1 MSKSKKAFTD
11 IFVRKPVLA
20 IVINLVI
27 LIAGGQAIYNAMQ
40 GSGGFT
46 VRQYPASENALV
58 TVTTPYIGA
67 DADLVRGFVTTP
79 LERAIAAADDI
90 DYMES
95 SSSQSFSTIT
105 IRLKLNA
112 DPTKVLA
119 EISSK
124 VDQVRGDLPPEAE
137 VPIINIE
144 TADSKFASMYLR
156 FQSSDLQSNEITD
169 YLTRVV
175 QPALTAVDG
184 VQRADLLGARTFAI
198 RIWMI
203 PEKLAA
209 FNVSAT
215 EVRAAL
221 ANNNA
226 LSAIGKTKGNYE
238 QVKLTSNTNLTS
250 VEEFRDLVLK
260 KEGDKIVRLTD
271 VAEVSLGAD
280 SYDTDI
286 RFGGEKAVFI
296 GIWTMPSANSLT
308 VAREVT
314 KELEA
319 MQERFPVGFEGSVAY
334 DATQY
339 IETALKEVVVTLSET
354 LLIVVVVIFFFLGS
368 FRSVLIPIVAI
379 PVSLIGS
386 IFIMQLF
393 GFSINLLTLLAIVL
407 AVGLVVD
414 DAIVVVENA
423 ERHLREGYSKFDA
436 ALFGARELVGPI
448 IATTITLAAVYTPI
462 AFQGGLTGSLFR
474 EFTITLAGAVIV
486 SSVVALTLSPMMCS
500 KILSAKGEEKGLTGL
515 TNRFFDRLRDRYRKI
530 VEGTLKARPAVYLLW
545 GFLTLLILPLYVLSS
560 MSTELAPVED
570 QGFVLG
576 IASTPSNGTIE
587 QAEHF
592 ASQIQ
597 DAFETV
603 PEYSNSFQLTFPTS
617 SIGGLVVT
625 PWGERDRDIIHIRQ
639 SVIPALSSI
648 PGFQIF
654 PVLPPALPGGSN
666 FPVEFVISAS
676 AEIEQIAALSQQ
688 IAFNVTASGLFA
700 FPPEIDIKIDD
711 PQSKIVFD
719 RDKVAALGL
728 NMSDVGRDLS
738 VLLGGNYVNRF
749 SIDGRSYKV
758 IPQVKRSGR
767 MNPESLKELYVRG
780 PNAALVP
787 LSSFA
792 TIEDTVEPRTLNRF
806 NQLNSVKIS
815 GIAMAPLDT
824 ALKVL
829 EGEAAKILPKG
840 YVLDYAG
847 ESRQLRQEGS
857 SFLPMLILSLVLVFL
872 VLAAQFNSFR
882 DPLVILLGSV
892 PLGMFGALIFTAL
905 RAPGDPFMPH
915 WSWGWTTSWNIY
927 SQVGMITLLGL
938 VTKNS
943 ILIVEFANVL
953 QGRGR
958 SKLKA
963 ASEAAATRLRPI
975 LMTTAATV
983 FGHVM
988 LVFVSGAGA
997 AARNSIGL
1005 VLVGGMA
1012 IGTLFTLFI
1021 VPSLYMLLGKNHQ
1034 NDEAEAK
1041 A

>member
-11 IFVRKPVLA
+11 LFVRKPVLA

-112 DPTKVLA
+112 DPTKALA

-144 TADSKFASMYLR
+144 TADSEFASMYLR

-209 FNVSAT
+209 FNISAT
-215 EVRAAL
+215 EVRTAL

-339 IETALKEVVVTLSET
+339 L
-354 LLIVVVVIFFFLGS
+354 
-368 FRSVLIPIVAI
+368 
-379 PVSLIGS
+379 SLI
-386 IFIMQLF
+386 
-393 GFSINLLTLLAIVL
+393 
-407 AVGLVVD
+407 
-414 DAIVVVENA
+414 
-423 ERHLREGYSKFDA
+423 
-436 ALFGARELVGPI
+436 
-448 IATTITLAAVYTPI
+448 
-462 AFQGGLTGSLFR
+462 
-474 EFTITLAGAVIV
+474 
-486 SSVVALTLSPMMCS
+486 
-500 KILSAKGEEKGLTGL
+500 
-515 TNRFFDRLRDRYRKI
+515 
-530 VEGTLKARPAVYLLW
+530 
-545 GFLTLLILPLYVLSS
+545 
-560 MSTELAPVED
+560 
-570 QGFVLG
+570 
-576 IASTPSNGTIE
+576 
-587 QAEHF
+587 
-592 ASQIQ
+592 
-597 DAFETV
+597 
-603 PEYSNSFQLTFPTS
+603 
-617 SIGGLVVT
+617 
-625 PWGERDRDIIHIRQ
+625 HI
-639 SVIPALSSI
+639 
-648 PGFQIF
+648 
-654 PVLPPALPGGSN
+654 
-666 FPVEFVISAS
+666 
-676 AEIEQIAALSQQ
+676 
-688 IAFNVTASGLFA
+688 
-700 FPPEIDIKIDD
+700 
-711 PQSKIVFD
+711 
-719 RDKVAALGL
+719 
-728 NMSDVGRDLS
+728 
-738 VLLGGNYVNRF
+738 
-749 SIDGRSYKV
+749 
-758 IPQVKRSGR
+758 
-767 MNPESLKELYVRG
+767 
-780 PNAALVP
+780 
-787 LSSFA
+787 
-792 TIEDTVEPRTLNRF
+792 
-806 NQLNSVKIS
+806 
-815 GIAMAPLDT
+815 
-824 ALKVL
+824 
-829 EGEAAKILPKG
+829 
-840 YVLDYAG
+840 
-847 ESRQLRQEGS
+847 
-857 SFLPMLILSLVLVFL
+857 
-872 VLAAQFNSFR
+872 
-882 DPLVILLGSV
+882 
-892 PLGMFGALIFTAL
+892 
-905 RAPGDPFMPH
+905 
-915 WSWGWTTSWNIY
+915 
-927 SQVGMITLLGL
+927 
-938 VTKNS
+938 
-943 ILIVEFANVL
+943 
-953 QGRGR
+953 
-958 SKLKA
+958 
-963 ASEAAATRLRPI
+963 
-975 LMTTAATV
+975 
-983 FGHVM
+983 
-988 LVFVSGAGA
+988 
-997 AARNSIGL
+997 
-1005 VLVGGMA
+1005 
-1012 IGTLFTLFI
+1012 
-1021 VPSLYMLLGKNHQ
+1021 
-1034 NDEAEAK
+1034 
-1041 A
+1041 

>member
-1 MSKSKKAFTD
+1 MSESKKSFTD

-20 IVINLVI
+20 IVVNLVI
-27 LIAGGQAIYNAMQ
+27 LIAGGQAIYNAIQ

-112 DPTKVLA
+112 DPTKALA

-144 TADSKFASMYLR
+144 TADTQFASMYLR
-156 FQSSDLQSNEITD
+156 FQSSDLESNEITD

-175 QPALTAVDG
+175 QPTLTAVDG

-226 LSAIGKTKGNYE
+226 LSAIGRTKGNYQ
-238 QVKLTSNTNLTS
+238 QVKLTTNTNLTS
-250 VEEFRDLVLK
+250 VEEFRNMVLK

-280 SYDTDI
+280 NYDTDI

-296 GIWTMPSANSLT
+296 GVWTMPSANSLT

-414 DAIVVVENA
+414 DAIVVVENV

-515 TNRFFDRLRDRYRKI
+515 TNRFFDRLRERYRKMI
-530 VEGTLKARPAVYLLW
+530 EGTLKARPAVYLLW
-545 GFLTLLILPLYVLSS
+545 GFLTFLILPLYVLSS

-592 ASQIQ
+592 AGQIQ
-597 DAFETV
+597 DAFESV
-603 PEYSNSFQLTFPTS
+603 PEYANSFQITFPTS
-617 SIGGLVVT
+617 SIGGLVVA

-688 IAFNVTASGLFA
+688 VAGNATASGLFA
-700 FPPEIDIKIDD
+700 FPPNIDIKIDD

-767 MNPESLKELYVRG
+767 MTPEDLKELYVRG
-780 PNAALVP
+780 PNEGLVP
-787 LSSFA
+787 LSSFT
-792 TIEDTVEPRTLNRF
+792 TIENSVEPRTLNRF

-857 SFLPMLILSLVLVFL
+857 SFLPMLMLSLVLVFL

-905 RAPGDPFMPH
+905 RAPGDPFTPH

-983 FGHVM
+983 FGHIM

-1034 NDEAEAK
+1034 NDEVEANV
-1041 A
+1041 